1 MEKISF
7 SLKLF
12 FDYFYGQSFIK
23 TVRGP
28 CPELLTGRWFDI
40 IFYIQTTLKKFKKV
54 ISKVMNILENI
65 IENGAFAS
73 FFWLQKSK
81 I

>member
-1 MEKISF
+1 MF
-7 SLKLF
+7 NNLA
-12 FDYFYGQSFIK
+12 
-23 TVRGP
+23 RGLVQP
-28 CPELLTGRWFDI
+28 RKAGNCPELLTGRWFDI

-73 FFWLQKSK
+73 FFFAPKEQNLMLHFQ
-81 I
+81 